1 MSNYFRFLNTKRIK
15 ANFSSLSPRIRL
27 IIMILAIA
35 CSLVGTSPISV
46 LAAGTTYY
54 VDKTNGSCS
63 DTGTGLMPAL
73 PFCTI
78 TKGATVA
85 VAGDTVWVLA
95 GSYAETVTA
104 PKSGSAGLPITYSA
118 APGVTMTGNGS
129 TSGSAFR
136 ISSKAYITVDG
147 FDVTGAKGD
156 GIYISASNHITI
168 SNNHISYSGKP
179 VSGSTKAGIYLTGS
193 TDSTITGNVTDHN
206 TQDGIRLTTGAVNN
220 TVSNNISF
228 ANAEQWQRN
237 ATGIQVYGSGSY
249 NNTIIHNITY
259 ANEDTGLQFYS
270 GAHNNFAIGNL
281 SYGNGDHGIDNLNA
295 PNNSAIGNTIQGNH
309 TAGINFEGTSS
320 GATIINNV
328 SVDNG
333 IAPITGQKSNIRVD
347 AASVAGST
355 MDYNL
360 VYLSGAGTVQIQ
372 WNSVSYTTLAA
383 FKAAVP
389 GQEVHGLQANPLFI
403 APVAYAT
410 RPPAVTVGDFHI
422 QAGSPAIDSANAD
435 APSEPALDLDG
446 NARVDDP
453 TTVNTGAGARTY
465 DDRGAYEFQPSG
477 VLTATP
483 QPFTP
488 TPMTTLTETST
499 ATQTPTPTATNL
511 PTTTMTF
518 SPSADAYAR
527 LARPS
532 SNYGTSSSLNV
543 AGGTASFETY
553 IKFTVSGLTGV
564 VQSAKLRLY
573 VTNGTVDGPAVY
585 GTNPTWTETALTWNN
600 HPAITSAGMDDKG
613 AISTNAWVEFNVT
626 PLVTGDG
633 TYSFALVG
641 SSTDGVTFSSRE
653 GSQVPQLVIS
663 MITGSAT
670 STPLPTSTPTS
681 TATPTGTSIPT
692 NTYSPT
698 PTFTP
703 TDTPANTPTATLTNT
718 PTPGSSFTPTFTPLP
733 LTATATPTA
742 TLTNTPTPG
751 SSFTPTFTP
760 LPLTATA
767 TPTATLTNTP
777 TPGSSFT
784 PTFTFTPTNT
794 LLPPTAT
801 ATFTATPTTGSGGS
815 TLTFIANADSYV
827 RDASL
832 TSNYGT
838 NTQLWVDS
846 GTNENYESYLKFTVS
861 GVIGSVQ
868 SATLRVYSTSGT
880 VDGPAVYAT
889 TSSWTETGI
898 TWNTRPARTSGGMDD
913 KGAIATGVWVE
924 YNVTALITGD
934 GTYSFVLVT
943 TSTDAVS
950 FSSHE
955 GSQPPQLVLK
965 IGP

>member
-1 MSNYFRFLNTKRIK
+1 VIYSMFLQMAHLIYLDDSMSNYFCFQNTKQNK
-15 ANFSSLSPRIRL
+15 SSLSSLSPRIRL
-27 IIMILAIA
+27 IIMILVIA
-35 CSLVGTSPISV
+35 CSLVGTRPASV

-54 VDKTNGSCS
+54 VDNTNVACN
-63 DTGTGLMPAL
+63 DATNLGTTPAL
-73 PFCTI
+73 PFCKI
-78 TKGATVA
+78 AKGASVA
-85 VAGDTVWVLA
+85 AAGDTVRVLA
-95 GSYAETVTA
+95 GIYAETVTV
-104 PKSGSAGLPITYSA
+104 PVSGSAGLPITYSA
-118 APGVTMTGNGS
+118 ATGVTVTGNGLA
-129 TSGSAFR
+129 SGGDAFQ
-136 ISSKAYITVDG
+136 ISSKSYVIVDG
-147 FDVTGAKGD
+147 FTITGTAD
-156 GIYISASNHITI
+156 NGIYVSGSNHITI
-168 SNNHISYSGKP
+168 SNNHVSYSGKP
-179 VSGSTKAGIYLTGS
+179 VSGSTRAGIYLTGVI
-193 TDSTITGNVTDHN
+193 DSTVTGNTTDHN
-206 TQDGIRLTTGAVNN
+206 SQDGIRLTTGAVNN
-220 TVSNNISF
+220 LVSNNISF
-228 ANAEQWQRN
+228 ANAEQLQRN
-237 ATGIQVYGSGSY
+237 ATGIQVYGSSSY

-270 GAHNNFAIGNL
+270 GAHNNIVIGNL
-281 SYGNGDHGIDNLNA
+281 SYGNGDHGIDNLNS
-295 PNNSAIGNTIQGNH
+295 PNNIVVGNTIQGNH
-309 TAGINFEGTSS
+309 TAGINFEGTGTGSS
-320 GATIINNV
+320 GAKVMNNI

-347 AASVAGST
+347 ASSVPGTT

-360 VYLSGAGTVQIQ
+360 VYLTSAGTVQIQ
-372 WNSVSYTTLAA
+372 WNGVNYATLAA

-403 APVAYAT
+403 APVSPAG
-410 RPPAVTVGDFHI
+410 RPPALVVGDYHVK
-422 QAGSPAIDSANAD
+422 AGSPVIDSASAD
-435 APSEPALDLDG
+435 APSEPVLDLDG

-453 TTVNTGAGARTY
+453 AVTNTGAGVRTY
-465 DDRGAYEFQPSG
+465 DDRGAYEFQLVSG
-477 VLTATP
+477 VPTATP

-488 TPMTTLTETST
+488 TPIATPTETLT

-511 PTTTMTF
+511 PITTMTF

-532 SNYGTSSSLNV
+532 SNYGTSSSLMV

-564 VQSAKLRLY
+564 VQNAKLRLY

-600 HPAITSAGMDDKG
+600 RPAITSAGMDDKG

-626 PLVTGDG
+626 PLVTGNG

-641 SSTDGVTFSSRE
+641 SSTDGITFSSHE

-663 MITGSAT
+663 MITGPVT
-670 STPLPTSTPTS
+670 STPLPVSTPTE

-703 TDTPANTPTATLTNT
+703 TNTQTNTPTATLTNT
-718 PTPGSSFTPTFTPLP
+718 PTPGSLFTPTFTPLP
-733 LTATATPTA
+733 LTATAT
-742 TLTNTPTPG
+742 LT
-751 SSFTPTFTP
+751 S
-760 LPLTATA
+760 
-767 TPTATLTNTP
+767 TLTNTP

-784 PTFTFTPTNT
+784 PTFTFTPTYT
-794 LLPPTAT
+794 PLPPTP
-801 ATFTATPTTGSGGS
+801 TFTATPTTGIGGS

-827 RDASL
+827 RDAGP

-846 GTNENYESYLKFTVS
+846 GTNENYEGYLMFTISGVS
-861 GVIGSVQ
+861 GPVQ
-868 SATLRVYSTSGT
+868 SATLRVYATSST
-880 VDGPAVYAT
+880 VDGPAVYT
-889 TSSWTETGI
+889 TTNNWTETGI
-898 TWNTRPARTSGGMDD
+898 TWNTRPARTSAGMDD

-943 TSTDAVS
+943 NSTDAVS

-955 GSQPPQLVLK
+955 GSQPPQLVLT